1 MGRRR
6 GFFQTL
12 AQEAAKAERAQ
23 RRRQRELLAQERA
36 SQRAYAA
43 TQQELEREH
52 AQREADIFANTVE
65 LLLSVHHET
74 SPSIDWSAIKAID
87 RPIASTVDVRGS
99 KLAHEALEAY
109 EPGFFER
116 LFGLT
121 GRWRRLETRLADAL
135 RAEKEQQERTARE
148 NLIATERWTQQN
160 ALASAVLA
168 GAAEAYDQ
176 VLDESGCLEEL
187 HDLECKPTV
196 RWVGPEIGHVQLE
209 APGLDAVVPV
219 EEKNITARG
228 KLTTKA
234 MAAGK
239 RWTIYQDFLCG
250 AALRA
255 ARETLSVLPVEGVV
269 VDVSIALLNSTTGHH
284 DNSTVVSVY
293 CPREAM
299 GKINFVNA
307 DPSDVVESFK
317 HSMKFT
323 RSKGVAAVTPINP
336 REVAGNRARS

>member
-1 MGRRR
+1 M
-6 GFFQTL
+6 L
-12 AQEAAKAERAQ
+12 AQQ
-23 RRRQRELLAQERA
+23 RA
-36 SQRAYAA
+36 SQRAFAA
-43 TQQELEREH
+43 TQKELEREH

-65 LLLSVHHET
+65 LLISIHHET
-74 SPSIDWSAIKAID
+74 SPSINWSAIKAAE
-87 RPIASTVDVRGS
+87 RPIASTVDVSGS
-99 KLAHEALEAY
+99 NLAREALEAY

-121 GRWRRLETRLADAL
+121 GRWRRLETRLNEAL
-135 RAEKEQQERTARE
+135 RAEKEEQERIARE
-148 NLIATERWTQQN
+148 HLIATERWTQQT

-168 GAAEAYDQ
+168 GSAEAYDQ

-187 HDLECKPTV
+187 QELEFEPTV
-196 RWVGPEIGHVQLE
+196 RWVGPEIGHVHLE

-219 EEKNITARG
+219 DEKHVTARG

-239 RWTIYQDFLCG
+239 RWTTYQDFLCG

-255 ARETLSVLPVEGVV
+255 AREALSVLPIEGAVI
-269 VDVSIALLNSTTGHH
+269 DVSIALLNSTTGHH
-284 DNSTVVSVY
+284 EKSTVLSVY

-299 GKINFVNA
+299 EKINFLNA

-317 HSMKFT
+317 YLMKFT

-336 REVAGNRARS
+336 REVAGNRAGS